1 MVQVAAAALA
11 CSVSASLALAL
22 MHAATARPRH
32 GSCQAL
38 ITLTSLCMPAWRLS
52 CMPRSRSCSFGWDK
66 GSPYSCRPQFR
77 YTSIP
82 RREGESG
89 ASVSP
94 ETFPSCSKS
103 LSPCCGSS
111 TSFPHDILRAEG
123 GNKQNICCIRVCS
136 SRRTHILIRHLATYH
151 TAKIQIQ
158 FGVYQ
163 YIY

>member
-52 CMPRSRSCSFGWDK
+52 CMPRSRSCSFGWNK

-89 ASVSP
+89 ASVSRSALKR
-94 ETFPSCSKS
+94 FLLAQSRCHHVVVQVQASHM
-103 LSPCCGSS
+103 
-111 TSFPHDILRAEG
+111 TSQELRAAI
-123 GNKQNICCIRVCS
+123 NKIYAAYGCVRAGA
-136 SRRTHILIRHLATYH
+136 HTYSFD
-151 TAKIQIQ
+151 T
-158 FGVYQ
+158 
-163 YIY
+163 